1 MKLTFLK
8 NLKLKQMKKLLL
20 VFTVAA
26 FLTACGGGDS
36 TSTETTPTDS
46 AAITTPAPA
55 PVDSAAVTAPA
66 QDTTKANADSAK

>member
-1 MKLTFLK
+1 
-8 NLKLKQMKKLLL
+8 MKKLLL

-46 AAITTPAPA
+46 AMITTPAPA
-55 PVDSAAVTAPA
+55 TTDSAVIAPA
-66 QDTTKANADSAK
+66 QDTTKANADSTK